1 MALFRDQIK
10 PKGFT
15 RKPLYWDA
23 EKEEREERER
33 RIRAELGKDVDE
45 NGEPIYRPNI
55 KGQFRSAAH
64 GNGETYKQQKMKNL
78 RKLLMFVVILVVLL
92 YLVMTAL
99 PFLELFLEKYMQ

>member
-10 PKGFT
+10 PKGFL

-33 RIRAELGKDVDE
+33 RIRAESGKE
-45 NGEPIYRPNI
+45 NNESGGPVYRPNI

-78 RKLLMFVVILVVLL
+78 RKLFMFVAILVALL
-92 YLVMTAL
+92 YITMTAL
-99 PFLELFLEKYMQ
+99 PFLESFLKKYME

>member
-10 PKGFT
+10 PKGFL

-33 RIRAELGKDVDE
+33 RIRAELGKE
-45 NGEPIYRPNI
+45 NNESGEPVYRPNI

-64 GNGETYKQQKMKNL
+64 GDRETFRQQKRKNM
-78 RKLLMFVVILVVLL
+78 RKLILFIVILAALL
-92 YLVMTAL
+92 YLVMMAL
-99 PFLELFLEKYMQ
+99 PLLELFLEKYME